1 MENFQLLPE
10 RMYQNEDLRRTKKIT
25 LLNFTAGFEY
35 VFRVTGSNEN
45 GSDSIECPPVEHM
58 IGML

>member
-1 MENFQLLPE
+1 
-10 RMYQNEDLRRTKKIT
+10 MYQNEDLRRTKKIT